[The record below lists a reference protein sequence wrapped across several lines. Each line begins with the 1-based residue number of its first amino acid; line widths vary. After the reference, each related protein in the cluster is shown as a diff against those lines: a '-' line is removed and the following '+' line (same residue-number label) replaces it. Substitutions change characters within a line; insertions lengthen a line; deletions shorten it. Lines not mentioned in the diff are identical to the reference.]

1 MITRKLVLTV
11 AILLFFA
18 GTAWAQFIPDPD
30 VQGKIQDA
38 RQPITLR
45 GKIAYQE
52 VGGYIVKA
60 ERAGDKIIL
69 NQNYEVLKK
78 LAEKHQEVTIDGR
91 TNPLDISARY
101 IYIESINGK
110 PYHGDRAPMVK
121 PPTKLTPLF

>member
-1 MITRKLVLTV
+1 MVKRKFIMAMAMLVFCV
-11 AILLFFA
+11 
-18 GTAWAQFIPDPD
+18 GSAWAQFIPDPD

-38 RQPITLR
+38 HQPITLR

-52 VGGYIVKA
+52 IGGYIVKA
-60 ERAGDKIIL
+60 GRAGDKIIL

-78 LAEKHQEVTIDGR
+78 LAKNHQEVTIEGR

-101 IYIESINGK
+101 LYIESINGK
-110 PYHGDRAPMVK
+110 PYHGDKAPMVK